1 MKTAIQHEA
10 EVNSFVYK
18 ILDHEFM
25 DESVDF
31 FFDVF
36 LKGRCWV
43 EKGGVSKSL
52 FVFKSQDEVV
62 KQDVRSTW
70 LI

>member
-36 LKGRCWV
+36 LKGRC
-43 EKGGVSKSL
+43 
-52 FVFKSQDEVV
+52 
-62 KQDVRSTW
+62 
-70 LI
+70 

>member
-1 MKTAIQHEA
+1 MNEIVFSDFFISKRIFFSRPGGINKKMKTAIQHEA

-36 LKGRCWV
+36 LKGRC
-43 EKGGVSKSL
+43 
-52 FVFKSQDEVV
+52 
-62 KQDVRSTW
+62 
-70 LI
+70 